1 MEDAMQMDRLSA
13 SAEEACF
20 NAWPALKEIFYDGW
34 LIRLANGETRR
45 TNSVNVIGRG
55 SRDLAEKI
63 AHCERI
69 YGAHAQPAYF
79 RIRSID
85 DPGLEDA
92 LEERG
97 YRAEDD
103 TRTLFMDFSATPP
116 ETSSRAIEIL
126 EGPPT
131 DEWLAAH
138 EAFLGHAPRKD
149 DLRRTLLGL
158 VALPIAFAAA
168 RDDNG
173 KIVSVAYAALH
184 DRLVSLQWVATDPAQ
199 RRKGLSRAILGD
211 LLLWAEKR
219 GAEGACLQ
227 VVAGNRPA
235 VTLYE
240 SMGFDRELFRYHY
253 RVL

>member
-1 MEDAMQMDRLSA
+1 MQLDRLSA
-13 SAEEACF
+13 SVEEASL
-20 NAWPALKEIFYDGW
+20 NAWPALTEIFYDGW

-45 TNSVNVIGRG
+45 TNSVNVIGSGTRAL
-55 SRDLAEKI
+55 DEKI

-69 YGAHAQPAYF
+69 YAAHDQPAYF

-85 DPGLEDA
+85 DPLLEDV
-92 LEERG
+92 LEQRG

-103 TRTLFMDFSATPP
+103 TKTLFMDFAVTPP
-116 ETSSRAIEIL
+116 ETSPRAIEIR
-126 EGPPT
+126 EGAPT
-131 DEWLAAH
+131 EEWLSAH
-138 EAFLGHAPRKD
+138 ARFSGRPPPKD
-149 DLRRTLLGL
+149 DTRRHLLNL

-168 RDDNG
+168 RDDSG
-173 KIVSVAYAALH
+173 RIVSVAYGALH

-199 RRKGLSRAILGD
+199 RRQGLSRATLSD
-211 LLLWAEKR
+211 LLMWAEKR

-235 VTLYE
+235 VKLYE
-240 SMGFDRELFRYHY
+240 SMGFSRELYRYHY